1 MAVLL
6 DGKVGPEYSTEE
18 FEEILKEGER
28 RFKNKIPPGYKDSE
42 KSNDDQ
48 YGDYIVWKETLDYAK
63 EKSKSIIFV
72 SSDRKDDWYLKSN
85 GLCYGPLPALIKE
98 FYEYTGQT
106 IYLYS
111 LEQFLFHVKEK
122 KILEISHESLEE
134 VKEIANAARESD
146 FGASYFTS
154 HSGILESARKLSDS
168 CQSSSYGI
176 TSPLDAVTGT
186 ARKIASITES
196 VDRLGQIVPN
206 MSSTSS
212 TLQDLL
218 KSNSTKPNDTI

>member
-1 MAVLL
+1 M
-6 DGKVGPEYSTEE
+6 K
-18 FEEILKEGER
+18 
-28 RFKNKIPPGYKDSE
+28 
-42 KSNDDQ
+42 
-48 YGDYIVWKETLDYAK
+48 
-63 EKSKSIIFV
+63 
-72 SSDRKDDWYLKSN
+72 
-85 GLCYGPLPALIKE
+85 LI
-98 FYEYTGQT
+98 
-106 IYLYS
+106 
-111 LEQFLFHVKEK
+111 LFHVKEK

-146 FGASYFTS
+146 SGTYCFLA
-154 HSGILESARKLSDS
+154 HSGILENARKLSDS

-186 ARKIASITES
+186 ARKIASMTES

>member
-1 MAVLL
+1 M
-6 DGKVGPEYSTEE
+6 
-18 FEEILKEGER
+18 
-28 RFKNKIPPGYKDSE
+28 
-42 KSNDDQ
+42 
-48 YGDYIVWKETLDYAK
+48 DYAK

-154 HSGILESARKLSDS
+154 HSGILENARKLSDS
-168 CQSSSYGI
+168 CHSSSYGI

-186 ARKIASITES
+186 ARKIASMTELA
-196 VDRLGQIVPN
+196 DRLGQIVPN
-206 MSSTSS
+206 ISSTSDAF
-212 TLQDLL
+212 QDLL
-218 KSNSTKPNDTI
+218 KSNPTKSNDTI